1 MSGANLSG
9 ADLDGADL
17 REANLQGTN
26 AIRGEI
32 NLLFYATQ
40 KPLGGW
46 ITLTANRTGMLGL
59 PKDNL
64 LV

>member
-32 NLLFYATQ
+32 KLAILCHT
-40 KPLGGW
+40 KTPW
-46 ITLTANRTGMLGL
+46 GL
-59 PKDNL
+59 DNSDCK
-64 LV
+64 